1 MNFTKIHEVHTE
13 IRKDFKKRKLVPLR
27 FLFANLYE
35 TAIEKKIF
43 HEESRR
49 KHSDSLRFFLEKHNK
64 QQLLI
69 IISVF
74 LCASSV
80 NLCEIALLK

>member
-35 TAIEKKIF
+35 TAIEKKYFTKNREGNTVI
-43 HEESRR
+43 R
-49 KHSDSLRFFLEKHNK
+49 
-64 QQLLI
+64 
-69 IISVF
+69 
-74 LCASSV
+74 
-80 NLCEIALLK
+80 